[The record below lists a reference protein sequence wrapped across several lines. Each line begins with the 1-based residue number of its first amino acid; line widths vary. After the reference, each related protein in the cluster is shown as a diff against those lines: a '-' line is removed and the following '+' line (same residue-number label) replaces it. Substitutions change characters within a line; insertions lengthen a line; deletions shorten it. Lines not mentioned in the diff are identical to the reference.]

1 MSQMNM
7 LNTIKLAGTLL
18 LLTVLGCQSKTQGTE
33 TATEQQAIN
42 PNEVTWETDINA
54 ALQKAKSSNKILF
67 VECYSPTCPV
77 CQKLEPFFK
86 KPEVAKIY
94 NSNFI
99 NFKLDVGNVE
109 LVKFLNQK
117 NIFLPSFPQFLFFD
131 GDGNLLHQSEVNP
144 EVSSFELVANT
155 AKSPEKRSSS
165 YAERFRTG
173 ERSLDFLTAYASYAL
188 ISRDTLANLSVASE
202 LFKGFPE
209 KDLGSELSWKLT
221 KKCVSDIDNGFAKYW
236 FNHSAEA
243 AAIEKKE
250 GHEGNENTVF
260 GRIIQASL
268 YSPRGRL
275 YGTDKINLIK
285 QYMGK
290 AGAAQYADGV
300 TWEFE
305 TKALIREGK
314 AAGAL
319 NIGKKMAA
327 MYGSNGQSL
336 VYITKVFNDVYPDA
350 SYSVT
355 AKGWMQKAKPLIKE
369 NNALAEYYY
378 ESARLNQKTGDK
390 VTAKTEALQAL
401 NLATTA
407 KVNLQ
412 KFNLLVSSF

>member
-99 NFKLDVGNVE
+99 NFKLDVGNAE
-109 LVKFLNQK
+109 LVKFLNQR

-131 GDGNLLHQSEVNP
+131 GDGKLLHQAEVNP
-144 EVSSFELVANT
+144 DIPSFELAANT
-155 AKSPEKRSSS
+155 AKSPDKRSSS
-165 YAERFRTG
+165 YPDRFKAG
-173 ERSLDFLTAYASYAL
+173 ERSLDFLTAYASYARV
-188 ISRDTLANLSVASE
+188 SRDTAANLAAAAE
-202 LFKGFPE
+202 LFKAFPQ

-236 FNHSAEA
+236 FDHASEA
-243 AAIEKKE
+243 AAIEIKE
-250 GHEGNENTVF
+250 GHDGNEKNIL
-260 GRIIQASL
+260 GGIIQSSL
-268 YSPRGRL
+268 YSPRGQK

-412 KFNLLVSSF
+412 KFNLLVSSL